1 MPVTARPCYKPAM
14 ILSRTLPAAT
24 LALALLLPAAAR
36 PEAPEIL
43 AVEAF
48 RTGMGWR
55 IDVTLEHPDAGWDHF
70 ADAWEV
76 LDDAGNRLG
85 FRELM
90 HPHVEEQPFTRSL
103 YNVMLPDGLRRIH
116 VRARCSQDGWSD
128 ETFAIDLEP

>member
-1 MPVTARPCYKPAM
+1 MTYTHA
-14 ILSRTLPAAT
+14 LSSAA
-24 LALALLLPAAAR
+24 LAFALLLPATAR

-43 AVEAF
+43 SVETI

-55 IDVTLEHPDAGWDHF
+55 IDVTLEHPDADWDHF

-90 HPHVEEQPFTRSL
+90 HPHVDEQPFTRSL
-103 YNVMLPDGLRRIH
+103 YNVMLPDGLRRIQ
-116 VRARCSQDGWSD
+116 VRARCSQDGWAE
-128 ETFAIDLEP
+128 ETFTVDLDI

>member
-1 MPVTARPCYKPAM
+1 M
-14 ILSRTLPAAT
+14 IFVRTLPVIT
-24 LALALLLPAAAR
+24 LVLAFLPPFPAR
-36 PEAPEIL
+36 SEAPDVL
-43 AVEAF
+43 AVETI

-55 IDVTLEHPDAGWDHF
+55 IDVTLEHPDVGWDHF

-116 VRARCSQDGWSD
+116 IRARCSEDGWSD
-128 ETFAIDLEP
+128 ELFSVELEP